1 MGFSVLVE
9 DDVNALAAFE
19 AVDEFVG
26 ALDDFL
32 GGLGGAEEAL
42 KVFGR
47 DRRNRAKVG
56 SLGDAFHVEN
66 GTGAGIGG
74 NLDGVLNGGGR
85 FGFGWRATE
94 EAAEEAWLNFGWLP
108 ESARAKFLFAEFLEG
123 GLDVLFKGD
132 SVGPEVAAHK
142 C

>member
-1 MGFSVLVE
+1 MMVE

-66 GTGAGIGG
+66 GASAGIAGNFDRLLDAGG
-74 NLDGVLNGGGR
+74 W
-85 FGFGWRATE
+85 FGFGGRATE
-94 EAAEEAWLNFGWLP
+94 EAAKEARLNFGWLP
-108 ESARAKFLFAEFLEG
+108 EFAGAEFAFAKCLEG
-123 GLDVLFKGD
+123 
-132 SVGPEVAAHK
+132 
-142 C
+142 